1 MDAYF
6 WNSHFVR
13 KLILVL
19 FKLLLL
25 LISITH
31 SQMQLWY
38 SNYSFSAILH
48 LICSTFYNH
57 LWTEAIHN
65 KNVYSSVMFLAGIM
79 KKFKGPAML
88 IYPLWNWEL
97 GGRTSPSALGQLWE
111 ARKAESKAEFRE
123 LSQQTLSL
131 LSGQQR
137 YIRGDMWEQK
147 WDFLLSLHWGL

>member
-57 LWTEAIHN
+57 L
-65 KNVYSSVMFLAGIM
+65 
-79 KKFKGPAML
+79 
-88 IYPLWNWEL
+88 
-97 GGRTSPSALGQLWE
+97 
-111 ARKAESKAEFRE
+111 
-123 LSQQTLSL
+123 
-131 LSGQQR
+131 
-137 YIRGDMWEQK
+137 
-147 WDFLLSLHWGL
+147 